1 MANKLK
7 NMRQVQEIFRRKVQ
21 GESER
26 SISRNTGFSRGTII
40 EYLKI
45 ISICGYDP
53 KQALSLSEEELLR
66 LIKQTRKEINPISPN
81 QGRRLIN
88 K

>member
-21 GESER
+21 GESKR
-26 SISRNTGFSRGTII
+26 SISRNTCFSRGTII

-53 KQALSLSEEELLR
+53 KQALSL
-66 LIKQTRKEINPISPN
+66 P
-81 QGRRLIN
+81 
-88 K
+88 